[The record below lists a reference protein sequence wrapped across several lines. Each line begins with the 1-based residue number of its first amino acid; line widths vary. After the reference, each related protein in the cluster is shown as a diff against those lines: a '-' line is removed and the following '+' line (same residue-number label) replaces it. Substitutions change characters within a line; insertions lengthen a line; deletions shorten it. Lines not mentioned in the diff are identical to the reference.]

1 MKQKPQKKY
10 KQLLIAHYK
19 FRPSDFYEEDS
30 KIYLCSKDNV
40 GINVRDVYEECVI
53 ESLNYER

>member
-10 KQLLIAHYK
+10 KKLLIAHYS
-19 FRPSDFYEEDS
+19 FRPIDFYQKDH

-40 GINVRDVYEECVI
+40 DINVRDVYEECVI
-53 ESLNYER
+53 ESLNN